1 MRRFPFK
8 QQAKLVVALAV
19 LHNIIRQSGE
29 DFFLMNT
36 MRERERYLTWDEAQ
50 IPPYHAPTPA
60 ERAHATSDRDRLAF
74 ALWEEYQ
81 LHPHRG

>member
-1 MRRFPFK
+1 MK
-8 QQAKLVVALAV
+8 
-19 LHNIIRQSGE
+19 I
-29 DFFLMNT
+29 FFFNEYNE
-36 MRERERYLTWDEAQ
+36 RERERDLTWDEAQ

-60 ERAHATSDRDRLAF
+60 ERAHATSDRDQLAF